1 MANPRRTFWVTTSKI
16 TINETNQKFIY
27 GDAFPDMEDERRTD
41 RLLEAGMISK
51 TRPTDIP
58 APPILETNHFEP
70 SQPYVAPPVSPKK
83 KETIK
88 KKDK

>member
-1 MANPRRTFWVTTSKI
+1 MANTRRTFWVTTSRI
-16 TINETNQKFIY
+16 TINETGQQFIY
-27 GDAFPDMEDERRTD
+27 GDAFPDLEDERRTD
-41 RLLEAGMISK
+41 RLLDADMISK

-70 SQPYVAPPVSPKK
+70 SQPALPVEPKK
-83 KETIK
+83 KETNT